1 MSERIYNGEIVAG
14 SLLVKESR
22 EIAEL
27 LLRGLNEKEFYKEVL
42 ISNVLQKRSPASAK
56 RQAKLLRNRL
66 LPLHHDFWGMIRE
79 GSHEQST
86 QVLLAASI
94 VHSHLLGDFI
104 NQVIRLHIK
113 TFQKKVSYR
122 DWDSFFEECKQR
134 DASVAAWTES
144 TTKKIRQVVFRIL
157 AEAKIIDSTRNM
169 ALIPFSLL
177 PEVKELL
184 VRHEES
190 YALECLEAIQ

>member
-1 MSERIYNGEIVAG
+1 MSEQIYNGEIVAG

-22 EIAEL
+22 EVAGL
-27 LLRGLNEKEFYKEVL
+27 LLRGLNERQFYKEVL

-56 RQAKLLRNRL
+56 RQAKLIRNRL
-66 LPLHHDFWGMIRE
+66 LPLHQDFWNIIQN

-86 QVLLAASI
+86 QALLAASI
-94 VHSHLLGDFI
+94 VHSRLLGDFI
-104 NQVIRLHIK
+104 KQVIQLQIK
-113 TFQKKVSYR
+113 TFQKQVSYR
-122 DWDSFFEECKQR
+122 EWDNFFEECKHR
-134 DASVAAWTES
+134 EPAAAKWAES
-144 TTKKIRQVVFRIL
+144 TTKKIRQVIFRIL

-169 ALIPFSLL
+169 GLIPFSLL

>member
-22 EIAEL
+22 EVAGL
-27 LLRGLNEKEFYKEVL
+27 LLRGLNERQFYKEVL

-66 LPLHHDFWGMIRE
+66 LPLHHDFWEMIRQ

-86 QVLLAASI
+86 QALLAASI

-104 NQVIRLHIK
+104 KQVIRLQIK
-113 TFQKKVSYR
+113 TFQKRVSYR

-134 DASVAAWTES
+134 DASAAAWTES
-144 TTKKIRQVVFRIL
+144 TTKKIRQVVFRVL
-157 AEAKIIDSTRNM
+157 AEAKIIDSTRSM
-169 ALIPFSLL
+169 TLIPFSLL

>member
-94 VHSHLLGDFI
+94 VHSRLLGDFI

-184 VRHEES
+184 VSHEES

>member
-22 EIAEL
+22 EVAEL

-56 RQAKLLRNRL
+56 RQAKLIRNRL
-66 LPLHHDFWGMIRE
+66 LPLHQDFWNIIQN

-86 QVLLAASI
+86 QALLAASI
-94 VHSHLLGDFI
+94 VHSRLLGDFI
-104 NQVIRLHIK
+104 KQVIQLQIK
-113 TFQKKVSYR
+113 TFQKQVSYR
-122 DWDSFFEECKQR
+122 EWDNFFEECKHR
-134 DASVAAWTES
+134 EPAAAKWAES
-144 TTKKIRQVVFRIL
+144 TTKKIRQVIFRIL

-169 ALIPFSLL
+169 GLIPFSLL

>member
-1 MSERIYNGEIVAG
+1 VSEQIYNGEIVAG

-22 EIAEL
+22 EVAEL
-27 LLRGLNEKEFYKEVL
+27 LLRGLNEKQFYKEVL

-66 LPLHHDFWGMIRE
+66 LPLHHDFWEMIRE

-86 QVLLAASI
+86 QALLVASI

-104 NQVIRLHIK
+104 KQVIRLHIK

-184 VRHEES
+184 VSHEES

>member
-1 MSERIYNGEIVAG
+1 VSERIYNGEIVAG

-22 EIAEL
+22 EVAEL

-56 RQAKLLRNRL
+56 RQAKLIRNRL
-66 LPLHHDFWGMIRE
+66 LPLHQDFWNIIQN

-86 QVLLAASI
+86 QALLAASI
-94 VHSHLLGDFI
+94 VHSRLLGDFI
-104 NQVIRLHIK
+104 KQVIQLQIK
-113 TFQKKVSYR
+113 TFQKQVSYR
-122 DWDSFFEECKQR
+122 EWDNFFEECKHR
-134 DASVAAWTES
+134 EPAAAKWAES
-144 TTKKIRQVVFRIL
+144 TTKKIRQVIFRIL

-169 ALIPFSLL
+169 GLIPFSLL

>member
-1 MSERIYNGEIVAG
+1 VSERIYNGEIVAG

-22 EIAEL
+22 EVAEL

-56 RQAKLLRNRL
+56 RQAKLIRNRL
-66 LPLHHDFWGMIRE
+66 LPLHQDFWNIIQD

-86 QVLLAASI
+86 QALLAASI
-94 VHSHLLGDFI
+94 VHSRLLGDFI
-104 NQVIRLHIK
+104 KQVIQLQIK
-113 TFQKKVSYR
+113 TFQKQVSYR
-122 DWDSFFEECKQR
+122 EWDNFFEECKHR
-134 DASVAAWTES
+134 EPAAAQWAES
-144 TTKKIRQVVFRIL
+144 TTKKIRQVIFRIL
-157 AEAKIIDSTRNM
+157 AEAKIIDSTRSM
-169 ALIPFSLL
+169 YLIPFSLL